1 MIELSSLTIM
11 IIMFASL
18 IVLLLTGL
26 PVLYCLGAI
35 GVILLF
41 LVWGPK
47 VAPYALTANAFD
59 VMGHYSLIAIPLF
72 VFMAMVLRSSGV
84 AEELFLAIR
93 LWFDRIPGGLSIAV
107 VAVSVVIAAMSG
119 VIATGIVVLGIIAV
133 PLMLKMGYS
142 KEMALGPVM
151 AGGSLAQ
158 LIPPSTG
165 FIVFGSLAEISV
177 GQLFVGGLVPGL
189 ILAGLFALYIGIRCY
204 LKPELGPPLPPE
216 ERGSWREKFIAL
228 KGLVLPGALII
239 AVLGSIF
246 LGVACA
252 TEAAAIGAVG
262 ALVCAAIRRN
272 LSWQSVKEACI
283 TTGKVTSMLIWIF
296 FGAYCFKSVFVL
308 SGGPH
313 TVTEWVAGLGIASL
327 SIVGIMQVIFGIM
340 GCFVQEVIIQM
351 ISLPVFLPIIDNL
364 GLSRL
369 WFGVLF
375 LTTAQLSFLTPPV
388 GFALFYMKSVAPEEI
403 SMSDIIRSVLPF
415 IPLQVITV
423 LLVLFIPELALWLPK
438 LMIGGG

>member
-1 MIELSSLTIM
+1 M
-11 IIMFASL
+11 
-18 IVLLLTGL
+18 
-26 PVLYCLGAI
+26 GAV
-35 GVILLF
+35 GVIVLF
-41 LVWGPK
+41 LVMGSK

-72 VFMAMVLRSSGV
+72 VFMAIMLKSSGV
-84 AEELFLAIR
+84 AEELFWAIR
-93 LWFDRIPGGLSIAV
+93 LWFDKIPGGLAMTV
-107 VAVSVVIAAMSG
+107 VAVSVVVAAMSG

-165 FIVFGSLAEISV
+165 FIVFGSLAEVSV
-177 GQLFVGGLVPGL
+177 GRLFLGGVIPGL
-189 ILAGLFALYIGIRCY
+189 ILAGFFMLYIGIRCY

-216 ERGSWREKFIAL
+216 ERVGWREKIIAL
-228 KGLVLPGALII
+228 KGLVLPGVLVI

-246 LGVACA
+246 FGVACA
-252 TEAAAIGAVG
+252 TEAAAIGAAG
-262 ALVCAAIRRN
+262 AVACAAIRRN
-272 LSWQSVKEACI
+272 LTWQSVKEACI
-283 TTGKVTSMLIWIF
+283 STGKVSSMLIWIF

-313 TVTEWVAGLGIASL
+313 TVTEWIAGLDIASL
-327 SIVGIMQVIFGIM
+327 TIVGIMQVIFTIM
-340 GCFVQEVIIQM
+340 GCFVQEVVIQL
-351 ISLPVFLPIIDNL
+351 ISLPVFLPIID
-364 GLSRL
+364 GLDYSRL

-388 GFALFYMKSVAPEEI
+388 GFALFYMKSVAPKEI

-415 IPLQVITV
+415 IPLQVIPV
-423 LLVLFIPELALWLPK
+423 ILVLFLPELALWLPG
-438 LMIGGG
+438 LMIGGR